1 MNNVN
6 AENDKILVTILNYL
20 TLHQQYLSL
29 AGEFREI
36 ENC

>member
-20 TLHQQYLSL
+20 TLHH
-29 AGEFREI
+29 GEAVPVTSRRI
-36 ENC
+36 